1 MEKPS
6 SEARRYVI
14 LKEIYKKKAVSNEDL
29 RDKFGVSLVTI
40 RKDLSEL
47 ESIGLVNRTFGG
59 AIPILTDKGEEIIAQ
74 EGSECSERI
83 AIAKY
88 IVEKRV
94 IKEGNILFMD
104 GGIIINVLAK
114 RLSDKR
120 LRHIT
125 VITNAVHVAN
135 ELGTSGTNVILTG
148 GDLRSE
154 QGILSGNL
162 SNQTIDQYS
171 VDLAFIDVDGI
182 SFNSGLWVKDEAA
195 AQIKKRMIKGAKQI
209 IIMAGHSKLGRE
221 VGQLFATF
229 HLEEGNE
236 KALRLM
242 VGDLKDEKTTRID
255 LLDLPVDYEK
265 PKEDDPIQNWFKNT
279 LKEKGWT
286 EPVWVKE
293 KPSGRF
299 EIIDGKRRYLA
310 AKSLVTSGI
319 NAVGINTFS
328 SIPIK
333 FEQEP
338 VVKRDFKIITSSNYF
353 KLQEEKRYFLNEKRR
368 FIETAS
374 NTFVDIADSDVR

>member
-1 MEKPS
+1 MEKSS

-14 LKEIYKKKAVSNEDL
+14 LKEIYKKKVVSNEDL

-59 AIPILTDKGEEIIAQ
+59 AVPILTDKGEEIIAY
-74 EGSECSERI
+74 EGSIQERSERI
-83 AIAKY
+83 AITKY
-88 IVEKRV
+88 IVEKKV
-94 IKEGNILFMD
+94 VKEGNILFMD
-104 GGIIINVLAK
+104 GGIIINMLAR

-125 VITNAVHVAN
+125 VITNAVNVAN

-148 GDLRSE
+148 GDMRSE

-171 VDLAFIDVDGI
+171 VDLAFIDVDGL
-182 SFNSGLWVKDEAA
+182 SLGSGLWANDEVA
-195 AQIKKRMIKGAKQI
+195 AQIKKRMIKGAKEV
-209 IIMAGHSKLGRE
+209 IIMAGHSKLGHE

-229 HLEEGNE
+229 HFEEE
-236 KALRLM
+236 KENTLKLM
-242 VGDLKDEKTTRID
+242 VGDLKDEKIIKID

-265 PKEDDPIQNWFKNT
+265 PESDDPIQNWFKNT

-286 EPVWVKE
+286 EPAWVKE
-293 KPSGRF
+293 KSGGRF

-310 AKSLVTSGI
+310 AKSLTTSGI
-319 NAVGINTFS
+319 NTLS

-338 VVKRDFKIITSSNYF
+338 LVKRDFKIITSSNYF
-353 KLQEEKRYFLNEKRR
+353 KPQEEKRYFLNEKRR
-368 FIETAS
+368 FKEVSS
-374 NTFVDIADSDVR
+374 NIFVDIAD

>member
-1 MEKPS
+1 MEKSS

-59 AIPILTDKGEEIIAQ
+59 AIPILTDKDEDIIAY
-74 EGSECSERI
+74 EGSIEERSERI
-83 AIAKY
+83 AITKY
-88 IVEKRV
+88 IIEKKIV
-94 IKEGNILFMD
+94 KEGDILFMD
-104 GGIIINVLAK
+104 GGIIINMLAR

-125 VITNAVHVAN
+125 VITNAINVAN
-135 ELGTSGTNVILTG
+135 ELGTSGAKVILTG
-148 GDLRSE
+148 GDLRST

-171 VDLAFIDVDGI
+171 VDIAFIDVDGL
-182 SFNSGLWVKDEAA
+182 SLSSGLWANDEVA
-195 AQIKKRMIKGAKQI
+195 AQIKKRMIKGAKEVV
-209 IIMAGHSKLGRE
+209 IMAGHSKLGHE

-229 HLEEGNE
+229 HFEEGKENTL
-236 KALRLM
+236 KLM
-242 VGDLKDEKTTRID
+242 VGDLKNEKIIKID
-255 LLDLPVDYEK
+255 LLDLPIDYER
-265 PKEDDPIQNWFKNT
+265 PKENDPIQNWFKNT

-286 EPVWVKE
+286 EPIWVKE
-293 KPSGRF
+293 KSGGRF

-310 AKSLVTSGI
+310 AQSLTR
-319 NAVGINTFS
+319 AGINTLS

-338 VVKRDFKIITSSNYF
+338 LVKRNFKIITSSNYF
-353 KLQEEKRYFLNEKRR
+353 KPQEDKRYFLNEKRR
-368 FIETAS
+368 FKEVAS
-374 NTFVDIADSDVR
+374 SIFVDIAD

>member
-1 MEKPS
+1 MEKSS

-59 AIPILTDKGEEIIAQ
+59 AVPILTDKGEEIIAY
-74 EGSECSERI
+74 EGSDRSEML

-94 IKEGNILFMD
+94 VQEGNILFMD
-104 GGIIINVLAK
+104 GGIIINTLAR

-120 LRHIT
+120 IRHIT
-125 VITNAVHVAN
+125 VITNAVNVAN

-148 GDLRSE
+148 GDLRST

-171 VDLAFIDVDGI
+171 VDMAFIDVDGI
-182 SFNSGLWVKDEAA
+182 SLSGGLWANDETA
-195 AQIKKRMIKGAKQI
+195 AQIKKRMIKGAKQV
-209 IIMAGHSKLGRE
+209 IIMAGHSKLGHE

-229 HLEEGNE
+229 HLEEGKEN
-236 KALRLM
+236 ALRLM
-242 VGDLKDEKTTRID
+242 VGDLKDEKAARID

-265 PKEDDPIQNWFKNT
+265 PEEGDPIQNWFKNT

-293 KPSGRF
+293 KSGGRF

-310 AKSLVTSGI
+310 AKSLAVEGI
-319 NAVGINTFS
+319 SVLS

-333 FEQEP
+333 FEREP
-338 VVKRDFKIITSSNYF
+338 FVKRDFKIITSSAHF
-353 KLQEEKRYFLNEKRR
+353 RPQEEKLHFLKEKKR

-374 NTFVDIADSDVR
+374 NTFIDIADSGITYR